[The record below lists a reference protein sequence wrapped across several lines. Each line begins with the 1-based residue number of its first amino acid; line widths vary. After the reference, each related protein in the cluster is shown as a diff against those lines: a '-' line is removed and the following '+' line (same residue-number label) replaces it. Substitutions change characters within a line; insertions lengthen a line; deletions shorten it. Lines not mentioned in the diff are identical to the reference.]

1 MQYIYINVQI
11 TTNKYLIFFFFPKE
25 ILNFF
30 LTVTDY
36 DQNDFHA

>member
-1 MQYIYINVQI
+1 MQYIYINVQS
-11 TTNKYLIFFFFPKE
+11 TTNKYLIFFFSKE

-30 LTVTDY
+30 LTKADY

>member
-11 TTNKYLIFFFFPKE
+11 TTNKYLIFFFSKE